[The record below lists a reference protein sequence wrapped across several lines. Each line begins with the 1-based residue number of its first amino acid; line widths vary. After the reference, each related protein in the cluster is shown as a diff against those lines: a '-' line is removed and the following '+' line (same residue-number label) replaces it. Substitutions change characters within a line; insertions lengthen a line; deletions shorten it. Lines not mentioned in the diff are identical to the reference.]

1 MAAPIAA
8 LALFKRIFANSLDA
22 VLLTRRDGSILS
34 ANPAACRLLGYD
46 EPELVTLNRADFV
59 DVGDERVLTAMAQ
72 RDRDGASR
80 SVMVFIRKDRSMFA
94 ADVSSSLFKDESGVS
109 CATIFLRDIS
119 VQVTH
124 EQPVRETEPQLRL
137 ALDAA
142 GIGDWDIDLR
152 TNVSRRSLQHDRM
165 FGYDTAMPQ
174 WDHETFLAHV
184 HVDDRARVDAAYLA
198 AKAGAGDYD
207 VEFRVPWPDGSIHWL
222 WLKGCFYADVGG
234 QACRAAGIQVDI
246 TRRRETEEALKSL
259 NAGLEARVSQR
270 TAELEIANRE
280 LESFSYSVSHDL
292 RGPLNVIAGFSQLI
306 AADCPE
312 TMPEAFRGYLRHIDT
327 AAQRMQRLIE
337 DIVRL
342 ARIGRAE
349 LRRSPTDLSAMA
361 HEIIDGLRHDEP
373 ARNVEVSIAD
383 GLSADADVS
392 LMRVALENLLGNAW
406 KFSSKRSDA
415 RIAFGCDDQQ
425 VFSVSDNGV
434 GFAMKDAERIFRGFQ
449 RLHGDKEFKGSGI
462 GLSTAQ
468 RVIQRHGGRIWAKS
482 EPGAGATF
490 FFRLTPSA

>member
-1 MAAPIAA
+1 
-8 LALFKRIFANSLDA
+8 
-22 VLLTRRDGSILS
+22 
-34 ANPAACRLLGYD
+34 
-46 EPELVTLNRADFV
+46 
-59 DVGDERVLTAMAQ
+59 
-72 RDRDGASR
+72 
-80 SVMVFIRKDRSMFA
+80 
-94 ADVSSSLFKDESGVS
+94 
-109 CATIFLRDIS
+109 
-119 VQVTH
+119 
-124 EQPVRETEPQLRL
+124 
-137 ALDAA
+137 
-142 GIGDWDIDLR
+142 
-152 TNVSRRSLQHDRM
+152 
-165 FGYDTAMPQ
+165 
-174 WDHETFLAHV
+174 
-184 HVDDRARVDAAYLA
+184 
-198 AKAGAGDYD
+198 
-207 VEFRVPWPDGSIHWL
+207 
-222 WLKGCFYADVGG
+222 
-234 QACRAAGIQVDI
+234 
-246 TRRRETEEALKSL
+246 
-259 NAGLEARVSQR
+259 
-270 TAELEIANRE
+270 
-280 LESFSYSVSHDL
+280 
-292 RGPLNVIAGFSQLI
+292 
-306 AADCPE
+306 
-312 TMPEAFRGYLRHIDT
+312 MPEAFRGYLRHIDT